1 MKQKLGLVQALQHD
15 PPLVVLDEPTE
26 GLDPLVQETFFA
38 LLREAAAAGRTV
50 LLSSHILPEVQRTCE
65 RVAIIREGR
74 LVTVQS
80 VAGLREARAR
90 RIRLAFVDGKVAR
103 SLGVAQRWNPLI
115 VVVANAIPPG
125 QLFTAGG
132 KGPPS
137 AYRAFSGSS
146 GDVSIASHP
155 GLLGAGLTHPF
166 WIAMQLTAIGSLA
179 AAAVAADVESGT
191 VELVMVRPVSRT
203 RLLAERTAALVIAAL
218 ALNAA
223 ATLTVAV
230 GVALS
235 PDIHGQVPI
244 GGVFAAG
251 LMGMGFALCLI
262 GPAMAVS
269 AAGRRRAQV
278 VGATIAIG
286 AVGFAVNFIALA
298 WSPAA
303 PCGVLWPRLGILV
316 GAGVLGLAFAHLAMQ
331 RRDLAP

>member
-1 MKQKLGLVQALQHD
+1 MRRRWPLLWLALYRRRRMMA
-15 PPLVVLDEPTE
+15 
-26 GLDPLVQETFFA
+26 A
-38 LLREAAAAGRTV
+38 LIIGMAVFEA
-50 LLSSHILPEVQRTCE
+50 
-65 RVAIIREGR
+65 
-74 LVTVQS
+74 
-80 VAGLREARAR
+80 
-90 RIRLAFVDGKVAR
+90 
-103 SLGVAQRWNPLI
+103 LI

-125 QLFTAGG
+125 QLFSAGR

-146 GDVSIASHP
+146 GDVPIASYP

-179 AAAVAADVESGT
+179 AAAVAVDVESGT

-203 RLLAERTAALVIAAL
+203 RLLAERTAALVLAAL
-218 ALNAA
+218 ALNLA
-223 ATLTVAV
+223 ATLAVVA

-235 PDIHGQVPI
+235 PDIHRAVPL
-244 GGVFAAG
+244 GGVSAAG
-251 LMGMGFALCLI
+251 VMGLGFALCLI

-269 AAGRRRAQV
+269 AAGRQRAQV
-278 VGATIAIG
+278 IGATIAIG

-303 PCGVLWPRLGILV
+303 PLRFLSPFHYYAPGDALAEGGALWPQLGILV
-316 GAGVLGLAFAHLAMQ
+316 GMGVLGILLAHLALR

>member
-1 MKQKLGLVQALQHD
+1 MRSRWPLLWLALYRRRRM
-15 PPLVVLDEPTE
+15 LAALIVGMVV
-26 GLDPLVQETFFA
+26 F
-38 LLREAAAAGRTV
+38 EA
-50 LLSSHILPEVQRTCE
+50 
-65 RVAIIREGR
+65 
-74 LVTVQS
+74 
-80 VAGLREARAR
+80 
-90 RIRLAFVDGKVAR
+90 
-103 SLGVAQRWNPLI
+103 LI

-125 QLFTAGG
+125 QLFSAGG

-146 GDVSIASHP
+146 GDVSIASYP

-203 RLLAERTAALVIAAL
+203 RLLGERTAALVIAAL

-223 ATLTVAV
+223 ATLTVAA

-235 PDIHGQVPI
+235 PDIRRDVPI

-251 LMGMGFALCLI
+251 LMGLAFALCLI

-286 AVGFAVNFIALA
+286 AVGFAVNFVALA

-303 PCGVLWPRLGILV
+303 PLRYLSPFHYYAPGDALAEGRVLWPELCVLA
-316 GAGVLGLAFAHLAMQ
+316 GAGVVGFLVAHLLIR

>member
-1 MKQKLGLVQALQHD
+1 ML
-15 PPLVVLDEPTE
+15 T
-26 GLDPLVQETFFA
+26 A
-38 LLREAAAAGRTV
+38 LLVGMVVFEA
-50 LLSSHILPEVQRTCE
+50 
-65 RVAIIREGR
+65 
-74 LVTVQS
+74 
-80 VAGLREARAR
+80 
-90 RIRLAFVDGKVAR
+90 
-103 SLGVAQRWNPLI
+103 LI

-125 QLFTAGG
+125 QLF
-132 KGPPS
+132 S
-137 AYRAFSGSS
+137 
-146 GDVSIASHP
+146 
-155 GLLGAGLTHPF
+155 
-166 WIAMQLTAIGSLA
+166 AIGSLA

-203 RLLAERTAALVIAAL
+203 RLLVERTAVLVLAAL
-218 ALNAA
+218 ALNLA

-230 GVALS
+230 GVVLS
-235 PDIHGQVPI
+235 PDIHRAVAL

-251 LMGMGFALCLI
+251 VMGLGFALCLI

-303 PCGVLWPRLGILV
+303 PLRFLSPFHYYAPGDALAEGRVLWPQLGILI
-316 GAGVLGLAFAHLAMQ
+316 GTGVLGILPARLLLQ

>member
-1 MKQKLGLVQALQHD
+1 ML
-15 PPLVVLDEPTE
+15 T
-26 GLDPLVQETFFA
+26 A
-38 LLREAAAAGRTV
+38 LLVGMVVFEA
-50 LLSSHILPEVQRTCE
+50 
-65 RVAIIREGR
+65 
-74 LVTVQS
+74 
-80 VAGLREARAR
+80 
-90 RIRLAFVDGKVAR
+90 
-103 SLGVAQRWNPLI
+103 LI

-125 QLFTAGG
+125 QLFSAGG

-146 GDVSIASHP
+146 GDVSIASYA

-166 WIAMQLTAIGSLA
+166 WIAMQLTVIGSLA

-203 RLLAERTAALVIAAL
+203 RLLVERTAVLVLAAL
-218 ALNAA
+218 ALNLA

-230 GVALS
+230 GVVLS
-235 PDIHGQVPI
+235 PDIHRAVAL

-251 LMGMGFALCLI
+251 VMGLGFALCLI

-303 PCGVLWPRLGILV
+303 PLRFLSPFHYYAPGDALAEGGVLWPGLGILMERECWASCRP
-316 GAGVLGLAFAHLAMQ
+316 GCCSSAGTS
-331 RRDLAP
+331 RREHSCLRDQ

>member
-1 MKQKLGLVQALQHD
+1 MRSRWPLLWLALYRRRRM
-15 PPLVVLDEPTE
+15 LAALIVGMVV
-26 GLDPLVQETFFA
+26 F
-38 LLREAAAAGRTV
+38 EA
-50 LLSSHILPEVQRTCE
+50 
-65 RVAIIREGR
+65 
-74 LVTVQS
+74 
-80 VAGLREARAR
+80 
-90 RIRLAFVDGKVAR
+90 
-103 SLGVAQRWNPLI
+103 LI

-125 QLFTAGG
+125 QLFSAGG

-146 GDVSIASHP
+146 GDVSIASYP

-203 RLLAERTAALVIAAL
+203 RLLGERTAALVIAAL

-223 ATLTVAV
+223 ATLTVAA

-235 PDIHGQVPI
+235 PDIRRDVPI

-251 LMGMGFALCLI
+251 LMGLGFALCLI

-286 AVGFAVNFIALA
+286 AVGFAVNFVALA

-303 PCGVLWPRLGILV
+303 PLRYLSPFHYYAPGDALAEGSVLWPQFCVLA
-316 GAGVLGLAFAHLAMQ
+316 GAGAVGLLVAHLLIR